1 MGRDLFYLEFYR
13 GQFQSSFYSASFYG
27 IYFSLCMT
35 LMFEA
40 MQIITHHTLQETI
53 WKILFSNLKI
63 RQKFLQ
69 WFMDKQIKANRDK
82 CQFTYSST
90 NNTVNL
96 IAQNQI
102 TKNSIREK
110 IIGVKF
116 DCKLI
121 FNSRIDDVSK
131 KAGLNL
137 NYLSRIAQYMK
148 FNKKRLLVNVF
159 LIS

>member
-1 MGRDLFYLEFYR
+1 
-13 GQFQSSFYSASFYG
+13 
-27 IYFSLCMT
+27 
-35 LMFEA
+35 
-40 MQIITHHTLQETI
+40 
-53 WKILFSNLKI
+53 
-63 RQKFLQ
+63 
-69 WFMDKQIKANRDK
+69 MDKQIKANRDK

-96 IAQNQI
+96 IAWNQI